1 MAGNKIAAASCPDL
15 THRIAALADEP
26 DMTADELKQYFDAS
40 PQQLMD
46 AHNTLVTALT
56 ATTAAANLGFAPTDA
71 LSSATTIQQAIE
83 DLQAQI
89 DALRMQL

>member
-26 DMTADELKQYFDAS
+26 DMTADELNQYFDAS

-71 LSSATTIQQAIE
+71 LTATTIQQAVE

-89 DALRMQL
+89 DAIRMQL

>member
-1 MAGNKIAAASCPDL
+1 MAGNAVAAAACTGL
-15 THRIAALADEP
+15 THRIADLADEP
-26 DMTADELKQYFDAS
+26 DMTAAELKEYFDAS

-46 AHNTLVTALT
+46 AHNTLVNALT

-71 LSSATTIQQAIE
+71 LTATTIQQAVE

-89 DALRMQL
+89 DAIRMQL

>member
-26 DMTADELKQYFDAS
+26 DMTADELKQYFVAS

-46 AHNTLVTALT
+46 SHNALVSALT
-56 ATTAAANLGFAPTDA
+56 ATTAAAELGFAPTDA
-71 LSSATTIQQAIE
+71 LSATTIQQAIE
-83 DLQAQI
+83 SLQAQI
-89 DALRMQL
+89 DALQMQL

>member
-46 AHNTLVTALT
+46 SHNALVSALT
-56 ATTAAANLGFAPTDA
+56 ATTAAAELGFAPTDA
-71 LSSATTIQQAIE
+71 LSATTIQQAIE
-83 DLQAQI
+83 SLQAQI
-89 DALRMQL
+89 DALQMQL